1 MSPEELTE
9 AQIQDLLQASIT
21 NNDSIQSMK
30 YFNMLKEVKSGSDT
44 PQRTSKQHGNQSTSS
59 NRKQTN
65 SQTNDLKDELDKIAA
80 KQTELDSL
88 KAKVAKLT
96 EELERDRKK
105 FLDMFQSKVP
115 GGKSVTQ
122 EQTNDH
128 PSARSSSVSS
138 SSSGSSSASN
148 SEKSRE
154 SSPEPKHSA
163 QKLKTPERP
172 QTHKSQNNVSNL
184 RVPSVQTTPIARPP
198 PQQPT
203 PTNNTAINSNFINFT
218 GFFNPETLNVH
229 ILDRVQ
235 GIKAS
240 GYDDKLRFDP
250 PYYKTI
256 KQGRKCRSLILGNIK
271 SPYGNRLNDIA
282 ITSCMNGI
290 VTIYS
295 GKDYDISTNLDLK
308 DVNYRWA
315 EDICFIQPD
324 LVAVL
329 AYSDAARL
337 APTPVSL
344 LTLKSQTSKG
354 PVQPALLPINIQPF
368 TKPLSCITPINLD
381 DEYIEFVTGGVDHK
395 VSIWKLPKTRK
406 FKQMATNV
414 SIASARIG
422 HSSVVN
428 SVAFDPQSKYLH
440 SGGADCKYFITD
452 PTRMSEIYS
461 AKYASRINQIVVH
474 PTMPH
479 LQAISF
485 ATENRQFQLVD
496 SRQNARKTIAHFG
509 FQMDKLLTKY
519 AKHSICNRG
528 NLVACNDPTSN
539 DILIWDLRYTKVDQ
553 EFQRFKSHDKKVN
566 CVQFSPFKDS
576 LIFSDEHTQL
586 GITDFSFN

>member
-1 MSPEELTE
+1 
-9 AQIQDLLQASIT
+9 
-21 NNDSIQSMK
+21 
-30 YFNMLKEVKSGSDT
+30 MLKEVKNGSNT
-44 PQRTSKQHGNQSTSS
+44 PQKIPKQHVNQSASS
-59 NRKQTN
+59 SRKQSN

-80 KQTELDSL
+80 KQTELDTL
-88 KAKVAKLT
+88 KAKVAKLA

-115 GGKSVTQ
+115 GGKNAPQ
-122 EQTNDH
+122 EQTNDN
-128 PSARSSSVSS
+128 PSAHNIIG
-138 SSSGSSSASN
+138 SGSNNSN
-148 SEKSRE
+148 SSEKSRE
-154 SSPEPKHSA
+154 STPEPRNST
-163 QKLKTPERP
+163 QRFKTPEHP
-172 QTHKSQNNVSNL
+172 QARKNQNNISDL
-184 RVPSVQTTPIARPP
+184 RVPSAQTTPTPRPP
-198 PQQPT
+198 PQQST
-203 PTNNTAINSNFINFT
+203 PTYITTVSSNFIKFT

-229 ILDRVQ
+229 KLDKIQ
-235 GIKAS
+235 DIKVS

-256 KQGRKCRSLILGNIK
+256 KQGRKCRSLILGNTKI
-271 SPYGNRLNDIA
+271 PYGNRLNDIA

-315 EDICFIQPD
+315 EDICFVQPD

-329 AYSDAARL
+329 AYSDSMRL

-344 LTLKSQTSKG
+344 LTLKNQTSKG
-354 PVQPALLPINIQPF
+354 PVQPALLPINIQTF

-395 VSIWKLPKTRK
+395 VSIWKLPKARK
-406 FKQMATNV
+406 LKQMVTDVN
-414 SIASARIG
+414 IASARIG

-428 SVAFDPQSKYLH
+428 SVAFDPKSKYIH

-452 PTRMSEIYS
+452 PTKMSEIYS

-479 LQAISF
+479 LQVISF
-485 ATENRQFQLVD
+485 ATENKQFQLID
-496 SRQNARKTIAHFG
+496 NRQNSRKMIAHFG

-528 NLVACNDPTSN
+528 NLVACNDPNSN
-539 DILIWDLRYTKVDQ
+539 DILIW
-553 EFQRFKSHDKKVN
+553 
-566 CVQFSPFKDS
+566 
-576 LIFSDEHTQL
+576 
-586 GITDFSFN
+586 